1 MHVRASCSC
10 HENDRHS
17 QVRTINIDEI
27 ASIILSIFPVSLNP
41 SVNRQLDSAAVPHP
55 TERVD
60 KQVVAM
66 FYCTEIREYMKKGK
80 EEIAYIRIK
89 LIVAFVV
96 RVQKKHLRQL
106 AFPINDVHPYST
118 GFYVLL
124 NYFQLNRK
132 CWFHLMMRFCVDLE
146 CFKWNNYH

>member
-96 RVQKKHLRQL
+96 RVQKKILTSVSIPDKRCSSVFNRLLRSFEL
-106 AFPINDVHPYST
+106 FPIESK
-118 GFYVLL
+118 VLVSL
-124 NYFQLNRK
+124 DDEIL
-132 CWFHLMMRFCVDLE
+132 CRFRMLQME
-146 CFKWNNYH
+146 